1 MAADEPS
8 ARLNTADP
16 ASQRFDSTKQSLTL
30 HSEKL
35 EVSRRQIETAVVR
48 VISTTRSREQL
59 VEEELSHERVEV
71 ERVAV
76 GRTVDSV
83 PPVRQEGDTTILS
96 VVEEV
101 VVVERRL
108 VLKEEVHFRRVKT
121 TEQHRETVTLREQDA
136 TVTRTALEPKPSA
149 GASTSDSLSSNL
161 ASNKDQI
168 R

>member
-1 MAADEPS
+1 MAADAPTDRSKATDS
-8 ARLNTADP
+8 AV
-16 ASQRFDSTKQSLTL
+16 QRTEAAEQSLAL
-30 HSEKL
+30 YAEKL
-35 EVSRRQIETAVVR
+35 EVSRRRVETTLVR
-48 VISTTRSREQL
+48 ATRVTRSREQL

-71 ERVAV
+71 ERVPI

-108 VLKEEVHFRRVKT
+108 VLKEEVHVRRIKT
-121 TEQHRETVTLREQDA
+121 TEHHRETVTLREQEA
-136 TVTRTALEPKPSA
+136 TVTRTALEPKTSA
-149 GASTSDSLSSNL
+149 GVSTSDNL
-161 ASNKDQI
+161 PSKYTSNKDPI